1 MAYIYIFRGLYANPH
16 NFSMVCACPICFKS
30 RRRALDSEP
39 CKYALKRPGALLNGT
54 CPSWMGTCPEIVRK
68 WARTLIEPFDIY
80 THILLLLILLQYYY
94 YYHYY
99 YYHYYYY
106 IYVCVHV
113 SYLLEYPGKST
124 IWESKENMFHPD
136 ASQTLRTYGHR
147 FQVVDLTGNPGLLQH
162 FRSGPDRQSRK
173 AHGPMASSMNYPLK
187 MVSFHS
193 ELWKSIKRVWYD
205 DIWWYD

>member
-1 MAYIYIFRGLYANPH
+1 MYIYIYYYYYYYYYHNYYCYYDSYCYFCYYYLYYYIWRVYIYIFRGLYANPH

-80 THILLLLILLQYYY
+80 IYTHILLLLILLQYYY

-106 IYVCVHV
+106 NYICVCACLILAWI
-113 SYLLEYPGKST
+113 S
-124 IWESKENMFHPD
+124 WEIHH
-136 ASQTLRTYGHR
+136 LG
-147 FQVVDLTGNPGLLQH
+147 
-162 FRSGPDRQSRK
+162 
-173 AHGPMASSMNYPLK
+173 
-187 MVSFHS
+187 
-193 ELWKSIKRVWYD
+193 I
-205 DIWWYD
+205 